1 MKRMLKVIFWK
12 KKTLLTDYGPK
23 KTSNNDEDLTQ
34 TVLLLEKE
42 QEKQEEVQEEEQE
55 ELSQVVSVIN
65 SEVWQEQRLPH
76 HQHTFHNS
84 TLANFIRRRRK
95 EMAIIRRFEMVEDQV
110 KAKDPTLAENLQR
123 LRQDHLAYTAT
134 WCRFKYHPR
143 LLKVDPSHPQNTTGP
158 RLNLIWRER
167 LEVSEKERLQRLQ
180 ELEDAREAFRK
191 EMEKSLKSNPST
203 GNSRLFQTPKG
214 RGLGTVSSRLQG
226 RRRPSAISKALNEG
240 SVIEDFTSASSG
252 LPTFSS
258 ALRRGSL
265 PPPYSALQRSER
277 ISMQDYKKSK
287 VKAVTK
293 VKPFNFDSSSKK
305 HSCTVHYHFHH

>member
-1 MKRMLKVIFWK
+1 MCS
-12 KKTLLTDYGPK
+12 D
-23 KTSNNDEDLTQ
+23 
-34 TVLLLEKE
+34 
-42 QEKQEEVQEEEQE
+42 
-55 ELSQVVSVIN
+55 VVSVIN

-143 LLKVDPSHPQNTTGP
+143 LLKEDSIKEDEAEEEEEETNEELEELLQVDPSHPQNTTGP